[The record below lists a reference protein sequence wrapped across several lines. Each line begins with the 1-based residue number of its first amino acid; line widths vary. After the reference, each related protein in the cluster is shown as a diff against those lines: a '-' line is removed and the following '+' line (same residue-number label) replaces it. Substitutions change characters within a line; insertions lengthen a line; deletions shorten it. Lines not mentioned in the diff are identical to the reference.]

1 MDKLDQFFLEDLEGE
16 LFLDVLSEDTTL
28 DLLIDDTHRGDVAD
42 VDPASDDYTT
52 NYLDDVDDNN
62 LDRVIDGEEIYD
74 DDDYDDDYDDFY

>member
-1 MDKLDQFFLEDLEGE
+1 MNDLDRFFLEDLEGE

-28 DLLIDDTHRGDVAD
+28 DLLIDDTHRGDVD
-42 VDPASDDYTT
+42 VDPASDGYTA

-62 LDRVIDGEEIYD
+62 LDRVIDGEEIDD